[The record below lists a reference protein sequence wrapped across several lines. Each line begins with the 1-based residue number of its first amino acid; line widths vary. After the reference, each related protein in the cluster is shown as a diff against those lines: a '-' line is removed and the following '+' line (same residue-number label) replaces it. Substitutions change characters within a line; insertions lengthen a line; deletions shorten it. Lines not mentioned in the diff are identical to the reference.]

1 MRHAVLILAAALAC
15 GSSVGLRAADVGV
28 INIKGAIGPATAS
41 YIGRAINIATERE
54 DTCLVIELD
63 TPGGSLDSTKDIVQK
78 FYASRVPTVVYVYPD
93 GAWAGSAGCFIT
105 LAANV
110 AAMAPGTS
118 IGAAHPVSIG
128 AGGEEKVSDVM
139 KEKLE
144 QISGS
149 FIEGIAKRRGRNA
162 EWARSSVVESKA
174 IDADKALELKVI
186 DLIAK
191 DLPDLLSQLDDREV
205 DGKTLKTASANVV
218 DIPMTP
224 QEKVLQ
230 LLSHPELMMILM
242 LVAIYGI
249 IGELSNPGAILP
261 GVVGAIALVLVLYMA
276 TILPVNIAGLALIGV
291 AVLLFIAD
299 IYAPTHGVLTIGG
312 IVAFF
317 LGALMLFNRADP
329 AFRLS
334 LVYIIPA
341 TLVTA
346 AFFIFVVGT
355 GLRAQFL
362 PVRAGR
368 ETMLGK
374 TAPALARIDAASGRV
389 FVEGEYW
396 NAVSD
401 VPIESGHP
409 VEIVGINGLT
419 LKVKPKQPPVT

>member
-1 MRHAVLILAAALAC
+1 VD
-15 GSSVGLRAADVGV
+15 VGLIKV
-28 INIKGAIGPATAS
+28 KGAIGPATAS
-41 YIGRAINIATERE
+41 YISRAIDVASERG
-54 DTCLVIELD
+54 DACLIIELD
-63 TPGGSLDSTKDIVQK
+63 TPGGSLESTKDIVQQ
-78 FYASRVPTVVYVYPD
+78 FYASTVPTVVYVFPD

-149 FIEGIAKRRGRNA
+149 YIEGIAKRRGRNA

-174 IDADKALELKVI
+174 IDADKALELKVV
-186 DLIAK
+186 DLLAK
-191 DLPDLLSQLDDREV
+191 DLPDLLSQLDGREV
-205 DGKTLKTASANVV
+205 NGKTLKTAGANVV
-218 DIPMTP
+218 DIPMTM

-291 AVLLFIAD
+291 AVVLFIVD
-299 IYAPTHGVLTIGG
+299 IYSPTHGVLTFGG

-341 TLVTA
+341 TVVTA
-346 AFFIFVVGT
+346 AFFIFVVGA

-368 ETMLGK
+368 ETLLGK
-374 TAPALARIDAASGRV
+374 TTPALARIDAASGKV

-396 NAVSD
+396 NAVSEA
-401 VPIESGHP
+401 PIEPGHP
-409 VEIVGINGLT
+409 VEIVAINGLT
-419 LKVKPKQPPVT
+419 LKVKPKQPPTT

>member
-1 MRHAVLILAAALAC
+1 MRHAVLILMVSLAC
-15 GSSVGLRAADVGV
+15 GSSTGLRGGDVGLIR
-28 INIKGAIGPATAS
+28 IKGAIGPATAS
-41 YIGRAINIATERE
+41 YISRAIDVASERE
-54 DTCLVIELD
+54 DSCLVIELD
-63 TPGGSLDSTKDIVQK
+63 TPGGSLDSTKEIVQK
-78 FYASRVPTVVYVYPD
+78 FYASKVPTVVYVFPD

-105 LAANV
+105 LAADV

-128 AGGEEKVSDVM
+128 PGGEEKTSDVM

-144 QISGS
+144 QITGS
-149 FIEGIAKRRGRNA
+149 YIEGIAKRRGHNP

-191 DLPDLLSQLDDREV
+191 DLPDLLTQLDDREV
-205 DGKTLKTASANVV
+205 NGKSLKTAGANVV
-218 DIPMTP
+218 DIPMTM

-230 LLSHPELMMILM
+230 VLSHPELMMILM

-261 GVVGAIALVLVLYMA
+261 GVVGAIALILVLYMA
-276 TILPVNIAGLALIGV
+276 TVLPVNIAGLALIGL
-291 AVLLFIAD
+291 AVVLFIVD

-329 AFRLS
+329 AYHLS
-334 LVYIIPA
+334 LLYIIPA

-346 AFFIFVVGT
+346 AFFFFVVGA
-355 GLRAQFL
+355 GLRAQLL

-374 TAPALARIDAASGRV
+374 TAAALAHIDATTGRI

-396 NAVSD
+396 NAISD

-409 VEIVGINGLT
+409 VEIVAINGLT

>member
-1 MRHAVLILAAALAC
+1 MAGLTCGAAMALQA
-15 GSSVGLRAADVGV
+15 GDVGLIK
-28 INIKGAIGPATAS
+28 INGAIGPATAS
-41 YIGRAINIATERE
+41 YIARAIDVAAERS
-54 DTCLVIELD
+54 DTCLIIELD
-63 TPGGSLDSTKDIVQK
+63 TPGGSLDSTKAIVQK
-78 FYASRVPTVVYVYPD
+78 FYSASVPTVVYVYPE

-105 LAANV
+105 LAADV

-128 AGGEEKVSDVM
+128 PGGEEKTSDVM

-144 QISGS
+144 RITGS

-162 EWARSSVVESKA
+162 EWARSSVLESKA

-191 DLPDLLSQLDDREV
+191 DLPDLLSQLDGREV
-205 DGKTLKTASANVV
+205 RGMTLKTAGTEVV
-218 DIPMTP
+218 DIPMTAP
-224 QEKVLQ
+224 ERVLQ

-249 IGELSNPGAILP
+249 IGELSNPGAVLP
-261 GVVGAIALVLVLYMA
+261 GVVGAIALILVLYMA
-276 TILPVNIAGLALIGV
+276 TILPVNIAGLALIGL
-291 AVLLFIAD
+291 AVVLFIVD
-299 IYAPTHGVLTIGG
+299 IYAPTHGVLTFGG

-317 LGALMLFNRADP
+317 LGTLMLFNRADP
-329 AFRLS
+329 AFRVS

-346 AFFIFVVGT
+346 AFFIFVVGA

-368 ETMLGK
+368 ETLLGK
-374 TAPALARIDAASGRV
+374 SVPALARIDAANGRV

-396 NAVSD
+396 NAVSE
-401 VPIESGHP
+401 VPIEPGHP
-409 VEIVGINGLT
+409 VEIVAINGLT
-419 LKVKPKQPPVT
+419 LTVKPKQPPIA

>member
-1 MRHAVLILAAALAC
+1 MRHAALILMTVLAC
-15 GSSVGLRAADVGV
+15 GSPAGLRAAAVGLIK
-28 INIKGAIGPATAS
+28 INGAIGPATAS
-41 YIGRAINIATERE
+41 YISRAIDVATERD
-54 DTCLVIELD
+54 DTCLIIELD
-63 TPGGSLDSTKDIVQK
+63 TPGGSLESTKQIVQT
-78 FYASRVPTVVYVYPD
+78 FYASRVPTVVYVFPD

-105 LAANV
+105 LAADV
-110 AAMAPGTS
+110 AAMAPGAS

-128 AGGEEKVSDVM
+128 AGGEEKTSDVM

-144 QISGS
+144 QITGS

-174 IDADKALELKVI
+174 ITAEKALELKVI
-186 DLIAK
+186 DLIATNV
-191 DLPDLLSQLDDREV
+191 PDLLNQLDDREV
-205 DGKTLKTASANVV
+205 GGKTLKTANTEVV
-218 DIPMTP
+218 DIPMTT
-224 QEKVLQ
+224 QERVLQ

-261 GVVGAIALVLVLYMA
+261 GVVGAIALILVLYMA

-291 AVLLFIAD
+291 AVVLFIVD
-299 IYAPTHGVLTIGG
+299 IYAPTHGVLTFGG

-341 TLVTA
+341 TLMTA
-346 AFFIFVVGT
+346 AFFIFVVGA

-362 PVRAGR
+362 PVRVGR
-368 ETMLGK
+368 EILLGK
-374 TAPALARIDAASGRV
+374 TVPALARIDASSGKV

-396 NAVSD
+396 NAVSE
-401 VPIESGHP
+401 VPVEPGHP

-419 LKVKPKQPPVT
+419 LKVKPKQPPTT

>member
-1 MRHAVLILAAALAC
+1 
-15 GSSVGLRAADVGV
+15 VGLRAADVGLIK
-28 INIKGAIGPATAS
+28 INGAIGPATAS
-41 YIGRAINIATERE
+41 YISRAIDVATER
-54 DTCLVIELD
+54 DDACLIIELD
-63 TPGGSLDSTKDIVQK
+63 TPGGSLESTKQIVQN
-78 FYASRVPTVVYVYPD
+78 FYASRVPTVVYVFPE

-105 LAANV
+105 LAADV
-110 AAMAPGTS
+110 AAMAPGAS

-128 AGGEEKVSDVM
+128 AGGEEKTSDVM

-144 QISGS
+144 QITGS

-174 IDADKALELKVI
+174 ITAEKALELKVI

-191 DLPDLLSQLDDREV
+191 DVPDLLTQLDDREV
-205 DGKTLKTASANVV
+205 GGKTLKTANAGVV
-218 DIPMTP
+218 EIPMTT
-224 QEKVLQ
+224 QERVLQ

-261 GVVGAIALVLVLYMA
+261 GVVGAIALILVLYMA

-291 AVLLFIAD
+291 AVVLFIVD
-299 IYAPTHGVLTIGG
+299 IYAPTHGVLTFGG

-346 AFFIFVVGT
+346 AFFIFVVGA

-368 ETMLGK
+368 ETLLGK
-374 TAPALARIDAASGRV
+374 TVPALARIDACSGKV

-396 NAVSD
+396 NALSE

-419 LKVKPKQPPVT
+419 LKVKPKQPPTT